1 MCMCYVRLL
10 LTKNPTLNPTGRD
23 KKIERE
29 NPHGYTQV
37 CTQLLLI
44 FDLAFLRFLWPPVLP
59 VPFRGLYGKLLR
71 TLPVS
76 YSFAASVLLLGLT
89 SPVS

>member
-44 FDLAFLRFLWPPVLP
+44 FDLVFSSLLVASLSAGPLSRALWEV
-59 VPFRGLYGKLLR
+59 VEN
-71 TLPVS
+71 
-76 YSFAASVLLLGLT
+76 AAG
-89 SPVS
+89 